1 MSFWFPVFVLIQGSQ
16 QASRT
21 KTAPCQDSLGSSSG
35 SGGEREGAAVSSSS
49 TSTSSRRRHQDP
61 QRSRSLVS
69 STTRSNSLE
78 SRHSGGYKRTRPIP
92 GARRSELDLQRDMKR
107 LNELIKHKNSSAAET
122 TVREEP
128 SSTSAQA
135 PVPAATVNNCTTAKL
150 PGRCAGKTS
159 NSSTAT
165 SLPDELE
172 DQVISTSLESTDWC
186 QFIRSESEN
195 SVPSWASSISLD
207 VETEV
212 PSTRDFM
219 CHLVEKLFEKP
230 KLLAIDE
237 VKKEF
242 GVNVRSVCGRK
253 CFIHFLLKRIQRD
266 KCVNECT
273 FYLLVK
279 FFTMI
284 LYECKESADF
294 MPASVLMN
302 LCFLIYKESKC

>member
-1 MSFWFPVFVLIQGSQ
+1 MLLCIEKGSQ
-16 QASRT
+16 QGSRT
-21 KTAPCQDSLGSSSG
+21 KTAQCQDSLGSSSG
-35 SGGEREGAAVSSSS
+35 SGGGREGAAVVLSTSS

-69 STTRSNSLE
+69 SSTRSNSLE

-107 LNELIKHKNSSAAET
+107 LNELIKHKNSSSATDMAVRAEA
-122 TVREEP
+122 
-128 SSTSAQA
+128 SSTSAHIPVNTA
-135 PVPAATVNNCTTAKL
+135 PTAKVA
-150 PGRCAGKTS
+150 GRCGGKTS

-186 QFIRSESEN
+186 HFIRSESEN

-207 VETEV
+207 VEVEV

-230 KLLAIDE
+230 KLLAIDD
-237 VKKEF
+237 VKMEF
-242 GVNVRSVCGRK
+242 GVSVRGVWGRK

-266 KCVNECT
+266 KCVNERT
-273 FYLLVK
+273 FCLLVK
-279 FFTMI
+279 FFTII
-284 LYECKESADF
+284 LYECKESDDF
-294 MPASVLMN
+294 MPASILMN
-302 LCFLIYKESKC
+302 LCFLIYKESKCCKY